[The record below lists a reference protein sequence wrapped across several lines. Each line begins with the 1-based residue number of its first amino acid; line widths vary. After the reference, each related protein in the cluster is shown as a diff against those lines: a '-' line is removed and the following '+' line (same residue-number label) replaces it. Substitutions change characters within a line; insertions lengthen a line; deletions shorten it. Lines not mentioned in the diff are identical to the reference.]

1 MYDVNKTSSNY
12 NLIFFFSLSL
22 RKKRKK
28 SYYLKRVT
36 MQFKTSIRILKTTIL
51 LIKQNRNLK

>member
-12 NLIFFFSLSL
+12 NLIFFFPLSL